1 MFQRSCSAVE
11 ASLLSQPRHRNG
23 SFNPTCVTLVICV
36 LAVVCMNFGI
46 ASAATESPNDLK
58 SGRGLPS
65 TGDAPNSSVC
75 RHRLNQVVGHAA
87 KCNISRDFRGC
98 RFDSGFISYLE
109 FQYCQ
114 FSSPVAPTILMVLWL
129 FTLLGA
135 FAVIAD
141 SFFSPSLIA
150 LARSMHMS
158 QNLAVSFYFH
168 LPY

>member
-1 MFQRSCSAVE
+1 
-11 ASLLSQPRHRNG
+11 
-23 SFNPTCVTLVICV
+23 
-36 LAVVCMNFGI
+36 MNFGI

-114 FSSPVAPTILMVLWL
+114 FSSPVAPTILMGV
-129 FTLLGA
+129 TLLAFGNGA
-135 FAVIAD
+135 PDVFSAVTAITTGDPEAPD
-141 SFFSPSLIA
+141 EGLGLGFLMGESSIREHPLSP
-150 LARSMHMS
+150 
-158 QNLAVSFYFH
+158 
-168 LPY
+168 PYTFN